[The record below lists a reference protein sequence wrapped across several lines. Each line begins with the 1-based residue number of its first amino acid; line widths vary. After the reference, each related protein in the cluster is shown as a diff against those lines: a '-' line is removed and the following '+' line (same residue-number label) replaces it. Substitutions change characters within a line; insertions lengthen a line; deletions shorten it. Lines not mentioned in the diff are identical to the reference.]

1 MNNKKNACS
10 NPDCGRQLLAVRD
23 ALDVLGESG
32 EFQ

>member
-23 ALDVLGESG
+23 ALDVLDGSG
-32 EFQ
+32 KFQ